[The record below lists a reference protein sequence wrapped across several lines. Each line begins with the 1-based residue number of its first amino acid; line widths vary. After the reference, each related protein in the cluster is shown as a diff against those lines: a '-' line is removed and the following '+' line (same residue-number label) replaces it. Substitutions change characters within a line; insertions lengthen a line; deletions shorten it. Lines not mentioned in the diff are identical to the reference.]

1 MNRLFAVIALLLA
14 VTTQPSVKNLD
25 MDPEAG
31 LAGADGPTPRCEA
44 TK

>member
-14 VTTQPSVKNLD
+14 AAGATSPSVKNLD

-31 LAGADGPTPRCEA
+31 LAGADGPT